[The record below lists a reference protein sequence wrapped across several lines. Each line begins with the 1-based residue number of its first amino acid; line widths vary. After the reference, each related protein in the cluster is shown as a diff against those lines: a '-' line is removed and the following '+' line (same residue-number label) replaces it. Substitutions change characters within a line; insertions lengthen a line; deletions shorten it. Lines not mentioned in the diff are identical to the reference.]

1 MNKRS
6 YQVGFSLI
14 ELMITMLIGLFMI
27 GGIISVFI
35 SSSQNYRVQRA
46 LSEVQDKGR
55 FAIQKLREDIHS
67 AGFELANDK
76 IAVKFI
82 TVAGASSCSGN
93 RPTLLIYIA
102 DGTDT
107 LRRCYYLDPA
117 SRSLIRDDAIGTAAP
132 SVGTAVVIAED
143 VDQITYSFA
152 VDKDSNGGEID
163 IVNNLIYQPVVSFG
177 VVAGVEWLNVKA
189 VKIEL
194 IVSSTTEQVADP
206 AQIIIDPFNNGTPFE
221 ATDSRLH
228 QAYTAIVPIKNR
240 I

>member
-1 MNKRS
+1 MNKKSR
-6 YQVGFSLI
+6 QAGFSLI

-55 FAIQKLREDIHS
+55 FAIQKLREDIQN
-67 AGFELANDK
+67 AGFNLASDQ
-76 IAVKFI
+76 IAVEFI
-82 TVAGASSCSGN
+82 AAGGLTSCSFGN
-93 RPTLLIYIA
+93 PIFLIYTT
-102 DGTDT
+102 DGINT
-107 LRRCYYLDPA
+107 LRRCYYLDPV

-132 SVGTAVVIAED
+132 AAGTAVVIAED

-206 AQIIIDPFNNGTPFE
+206 AQIIIDPFNNGTPFV
-221 ATDSRLH
+221 AIDSRLH
-228 QAYTAIVPIKNR
+228 QAYTAIIPVKNS